1 VQKHLVRRTN
11 LLLGTASN
19 SSLEVTQPVPVL
31 NHTQLLSLNCFV
43 LGDDPKKIF
52 TVKIPKSDDLVK
64 SLSGCTN
71 PLLNFLA
78 VVVERLLPLSSKK
91 IWVPFLVLGP
101 ALAMRL

>member
-1 VQKHLVRRTN
+1 M
-11 LLLGTASN
+11 TAN
-19 SSLEVTQPVPVL
+19 IVL
-31 NHTQLLSLNCFV
+31 AVVAIIDYKGRLHE
-43 LGDDPKKIF
+43 KKPF
-52 TVKIPKSDDLVK
+52 
-64 SLSGCTN
+64 SGCKIIMN